1 MHPAPLE
8 GEETN
13 RSQNILQQLCR
24 LAAATGKHAKR
35 ATGVRLLVWEAS
47 SMGLHGREG
56 IQARMKQDK
65 MSINHPEQQLQNAT
79 SCRCYFTAT
88 II

>member
-1 MHPAPLE
+1 VKKQIVRRTSCSNFAGLLLPLGSMQSAPL
-8 GEETN
+8 
-13 RSQNILQQLCR
+13 
-24 LAAATGKHAKR
+24 
-35 ATGVRLLVWEAS
+35 GVRLLVWEAS